1 MGNASRG
8 TRRNAREAALTDL
21 ISHLPADTQ
30 GRAHQ
35 LRRARGDLPLGD
47 IANLARELADPPT
60 TAVTDIAVCLL
71 CDRVGVSI
79 ADAKTVAQLILL
91 EPVTSTGA

>member
-8 TRRNAREAALTDL
+8 MRRKVREAALTDL

-30 GRAHQ
+30 GRADQ
-35 LRRARGDLPLGD
+35 LRHTRGDLPLGD
-47 IANLARELADPPT
+47 IADLARELADPV
-60 TAVTDIAVCLL
+60 TAAVADVAVCLL

-79 ADAKTVAQLILL
+79 ADAKTGAQLILL
-91 EPVTSTGA
+91 ESVTSTGA